1 MGSKMKYTGK
11 YSLKNLLLHEVN
23 LSLGSFSVSLP
34 SKITEIDPRS
44 QNQNIPLDITDVW
57 DPTKKKIVPGKASEF
72 VTSILFR
79 GLISHIEKGKAAGF
93 GAARAGTVT
102 EALAEAFFG
111 GSNLNNFAFADNFV
125 YADVIDGD
133 VYYSVKFF
141 EKESGLS
148 AQGIT
153 KEKMQKLVDELDN
166 RGVDIKD
173 KIVGKVADTKSLGIF
188 SGQPTSRDGDEASLK
203 FTNFG
208 PFSLASIKADADKK
222 LSLGDLDVRT
232 IPKNEFVIGVPS
244 TDDINQVLQQIVDED
259 YALSDFF
266 GSLSRGE
273 NPLDNEEIK
282 NLRTSSGAYGKV
294 GSDLTQNIGPFVSK
308 HGAPAKKAIKLVNK
322 IQKLLRDAIAEENL
336 DAIDSDKIEA
346 LAGSLETAAEDVDT
360 VDGDEDNVLS
370 LEAKKL
376 SAKYKKNK
384 LFEWAVK

>member
-1 MGSKMKYTGK
+1 MNNYSGK
-11 YSLKNLLLHEVN
+11 YNLVARLLNEAN

-44 QNQNIPLDITDVW
+44 QNQDIPLDITGVW
-57 DPTKKKIVPGKASEF
+57 DPAKKKIVPGKASEF
-72 VTSILFR
+72 VTAILFR

-102 EALAEAFFG
+102 EALAEALFG

-141 EKESGLS
+141 EKDSGLS

-153 KEKMQKLVDELDN
+153 KEKMQKLIDELDN

-188 SGQPTSRDGDEASLK
+188 SGQPTTRDGDTANLK

-208 PFSLASIKADADKK
+208 PFSLASIKADDKK
-222 LSLGDLDVRT
+222 DLNLGSLNVRT

-244 TDDINQVLQQIVDED
+244 SDEINQVLQQIVDED
-259 YALSDFF
+259 YTLSDFF
-266 GSLSRGE
+266 GALSRGE
-273 NPLDNEEIK
+273 NPLDKEEMK
-282 NLRTSSGAYGKV
+282 NLRTSSGAYEKV

-322 IQKLLRDAIAEENL
+322 IQKLLRDAIAEEKL
-336 DAIDSDKIEA
+336 ASIDSDQVKG
-346 LAGSLETAAEDVDT
+346 LAASLEKAAGDVDK
-360 VDGDEDNVLS
+360 VDGKEDSVLS

-376 SAKYKKNK
+376 SVKYKKNK
-384 LFEWAVK
+384 LFEWAIK

>member
-1 MGSKMKYTGK
+1 MKTRYRGR
-11 YSLKNLLLHEVN
+11 YSLASRLLNEVS

-34 SKITEIDPRS
+34 SKITDIDPRS
-44 QNQNIPLDITDVW
+44 QNRPINLDITGVW
-57 DPTKKKIVPGKASEF
+57 DPAKKKIVPGKASEF

-102 EALAEAFFG
+102 EALTEALFG

-173 KIVGKVADTKSLGIF
+173 KIIGKVADTKSLGIF
-188 SGQPTSRDGDEASLK
+188 SGQPTTRDGDTAGLK

-208 PFSLASIKADADKK
+208 PFSLKSIKADEDKK

-244 TDDINQVLQQIVDED
+244 TDDINEVLQQIVNED
-259 YALSDFF
+259 YTLSDFF
-266 GSLSRGE
+266 GALSRGE
-273 NPLDNEEIK
+273 NPLDKEEMK

-294 GSDLTQNIGPFVSK
+294 GSDLTQNIGPFVAQ
-308 HGAPAKKAIKLVNK
+308 HGEPAKKAIKLVNK
-322 IQKLLRDAIAEENL
+322 IQKLLRDAIAEEKL
-336 DAIDSDKIEA
+336 DAIDSGQVED
-346 LAGSLETAAEDVDT
+346 LAANLEKAADDVDK
-360 VDGDEDNVLS
+360 VDGEKNDVLS
-370 LEAKKL
+370 LGLKKE
-376 SAKYKKNK
+376 SEECKKNK

>member
-1 MGSKMKYTGK
+1 MNEYNGK
-11 YSLKNLLLHEVN
+11 YNLVARLLNEVN
-23 LSLGSFSVSLP
+23 LSLGSFSISLP
-34 SKITEIDPRS
+34 SKITEIDPKS
-44 QNQNIPLDITDVW
+44 QNQEVPLDITGVW
-57 DPTKKKIVPGKASEF
+57 DPVKKKIVPGKASEF

-79 GLISHIEKGKAAGF
+79 GLISHIEKGKSSGF

-141 EKESGLS
+141 EKGSGLS

-153 KEKMQKLVDELDN
+153 KEKMEKLIDELDN

-188 SGQPTSRDGDEASLK
+188 SGQPTTRDGDKANLK

-208 PFSLASIKADADKK
+208 PFSLASIKADDKK
-222 LSLGDLDVRT
+222 DLNLGLLNVRS

-244 TDDINQVLQQIVDED
+244 SDEINQVLQQIVDED
-259 YALSDFF
+259 YTLSDFF
-266 GSLSRGE
+266 GALSRGE
-273 NPLDNEEIK
+273 NPLDKEEMK

-336 DAIDSDKIEA
+336 DAIDSGQVED
-346 LAGSLETAAEDVDT
+346 LAASLETAAEDVDK
-360 VDGDEDNVLS
+360 VDGKKNNVLS
-370 LEAKKL
+370 LESKKL
-376 SAKYKKNK
+376 SEKCKKNK

>member
-1 MGSKMKYTGK
+1 MNNYSGK
-11 YSLKNLLLHEVN
+11 YNLVARLLNEAN

-44 QNQNIPLDITDVW
+44 QNQDIPLDITGVW
-57 DPTKKKIVPGKASEF
+57 DPAKKKIVPGKASEF
-72 VTSILFR
+72 VTAILFR

-102 EALAEAFFG
+102 EALAEALFG

-141 EKESGLS
+141 EKDSGLS

-153 KEKMQKLVDELDN
+153 KEKMQKLIDELDN

-188 SGQPTSRDGDEASLK
+188 SGQPTTRDGDTANLK

-208 PFSLASIKADADKK
+208 PFSLASIKVDDKK
-222 LSLGDLDVRT
+222 DLTLTALNVRT

-244 TDDINQVLQQIVDED
+244 SDDINKVLQQIVDED
-259 YALSDFF
+259 YTLSDFF
-266 GSLSRGE
+266 GALSRGE
-273 NPLDNEEIK
+273 NPLDKEEMK
-282 NLRTSSGAYGKV
+282 NLRTSSGAYEKV

-322 IQKLLRDAIAEENL
+322 IQKLLRDAIAEEKL
-336 DAIDSDKIEA
+336 ASIDSDQVKG
-346 LAGSLETAAEDVDT
+346 LAASLEKAAGDVDK
-360 VDGDEDNVLS
+360 VDGKEDSVLS

-376 SAKYKKNK
+376 SVKYKKNK
-384 LFEWAVK
+384 LFEWAIK